1 MDFSNPKM
9 LAFSTQTLTMSKQF
23 YFDALILENVLSFC
37 GPSIKEVQ
45 PVLTKGVYVVKKA
58 HKIKK
63 YQIIE
68 IDSNWLHIKSEWKTG
83 VVSVKKV
90 RNKDPT
96 ECVALGFNEF
106 NKLEC
111 LFTEEEW
118 KDEQSWGRD
127 RGMSI
132 PYRVFNLEAGRSQ
145 MAPPL
150 PLDEAMRG
158 SAELEHL
165 VLWRRIQE
173 RLAFEKVRPYLS
185 LIASIENLK
194 WRLDPITQT
203 IPRVNT
209 PEQLAQIQSIK
220 DLIKPLQ
227 AEAKKAL
234 SSHKRASDLLKILR
248 AEHA

>member
-1 MDFSNPKM
+1 
-9 LAFSTQTLTMSKQF
+9 MSKQF
-23 YFDALILENVLSFC
+23 YFDELVFANVLSFC
-37 GPSIKEVQ
+37 SPSIKEVQ
-45 PVLTKGVYVVKKA
+45 PVLTTGVYVVKKA
-58 HKIKK
+58 HSIKK

-68 IDSNWLHIKSEWKTG
+68 IDYNWLHIKSEWKQG

-118 KDEQSWGRD
+118 KAEQYWAMD
-127 RGMSI
+127 RGISI
-132 PYRVFNLEAGRSQ
+132 PYRIFNLEAGRSR

-150 PLDEAMRG
+150 TLNEAMRG

-173 RLAFEKVRPYLS
+173 RLAFEKIRPYLS
-185 LIASIENLK
+185 RIADIESLK
-194 WRLDPITQT
+194 WRRDPITQT
-203 IPRVNT
+203 YPRVNT
-209 PEQLAQIQSIK
+209 PEQLAEIQTIN

-227 AEAKKAL
+227 AENRIAL
-234 SSHKRASDLLKILR
+234 SSRKRASDLLKILR
-248 AEHA
+248 VENA

>member
-37 GPSIKEVQ
+37 GQSIKEVQ

-68 IDSNWLHIKSEWKTG
+68 MDSNWLHIKSEWKTG

-90 RNKDPT
+90 RNKDPI
-96 ECVALGFNEF
+96 ECVALGLTPF

-118 KDEQSWGRD
+118 KAEQSWGRD

-132 PYRVFNLEAGRSQ
+132 PFRIYNLK
-145 MAPPL
+145 MDL
-150 PLDEAMRG
+150 PLLAEPLAIMDAMKD
-158 SAELEHL
+158 SDELEHL

-173 RLAFEKVRPYLS
+173 RIAFEKVRPYLS

-227 AEAKKAL
+227 AEVNKAL